1 MLRSSTGPGTVAENV
16 MLINGICIIN
26 LQRTDT
32 LGPGFIEMLFS
43 HREGDSLVLGP
54 WCLIERCFA

>member
-54 WCLIERCFA
+54 